1 MLPQPLFAPVVSTI
15 FRKMTDI
22 YNCNIGSWQRRFLQQ
37 LFEAVCA
44 LRGRVNFTNLA
55 RFSPLHEHTFRRHFQ
70 KAFQWVW
77 FNLTMVRL
85 RRHPDEPIIGVF
97 DCSFLPKSGTE
108 TWGLGR
114 FFSSL
119 AGRSKKGLEV
129 SVLGVVATQS
139 RRAFGVDATQTPPDL
154 SANETTNETTNET
167 NNETG
172 EYKTGGYSRVDFYL
186 EQIIDLY
193 ETLTELG
200 VSYWVGDG
208 FYAKQ
213 KVFDTVTGL
222 GGDLITRLRSDANLR
237 YLYTGPRSEGPG
249 RPKQYDGKIDWDDPD
264 ELRRRFDE
272 VGRLPDQPEVRILTT
287 VANSPHFG
295 RDLRVVLL
303 LGPGGEE
310 QVILTST
317 DTGQS
322 AGEVARY
329 YRLRYQIEFVIR
341 DAKQHTGL
349 THCQARSQEKLDFH
363 LNMSVATANLLRL
376 LAQKA
381 ACSKRTY
388 RREAYNRL
396 LVGHLLSQ
404 LGLSAEYDRT
414 DPRIQSVIRTG
425 RMAL

>member
-15 FRKMTDI
+15 FRKMADI
-22 YNCNIGSWQRRFLQQ
+22 YNCQVGFWQRQFLQE
-37 LFEAVCA
+37 LLRAVFA

-55 RFSPLHEHTFRRHFQ
+55 RFSRFHEQTFRRHFQ
-70 KAFQWVW
+70 KAFRWVW
-77 FNLTMVRL
+77 FNLTVFRL
-85 RRHPDEPIIGVF
+85 RRHPEEPIIGVF

-119 AGRSKKGLEV
+119 AGRPKQGLEV
-129 SVLGVVATQS
+129 SVLGIVATGS

-154 SANETTNETTNET
+154 STDQED
-167 NNETG
+167 
-172 EYKTGGYSRVDFYL
+172 GYSRVDFYL

-193 ETLTELG
+193 DQLAGLG

-237 YLYTGPRSEGPG
+237 YLYTGPPKDGPG
-249 RPKQYDGKIDWDDPD
+249 RPKQYDGKIDWNDQT
-264 ELRRRFDE
+264 ELTQRFDE
-272 VGRLPDQPEVRILTT
+272 VGRLPDQPEVRVLTT

-303 LGPGGEE
+303 IGPGGE
-310 QVILTST
+310 QVILAST
-317 DTGQS
+317 DRSQH
-322 AGEVARY
+322 AEKVARY

-363 LNMSVATANLLRL
+363 LNMSVAAVNLLRL

-381 ACSKRTY
+381 ECSIRTY

-396 LVGHLLSQ
+396 LIRQLFSK
-404 LGLSAEYDRT
+404 LGLSAEYDRK
-414 DPRIQSVIRTG
+414 DPRVQSVVHTG
-425 RMAL
+425 RMAV

>member
-1 MLPQPLFAPVVSTI
+1 MA
-15 FRKMTDI
+15 DI
-22 YNCNIGSWQRRFLQQ
+22 YNYQVGFWQRQFLQE
-37 LFEAVCA
+37 LFRTVVS

-55 RFSPLHEHTFRRHFQ
+55 RFSFLHEQTFRRHFQ

-77 FNLTMVRL
+77 FNLTIFRL
-85 RRHPDEPIIGVF
+85 RQHPEEPIIGVF

-108 TWGLGR
+108 TWGIDR

-129 SVLGVVATQS
+129 SVLGVVAARS
-139 RRAFGVDATQTPPDL
+139 RRAFGIDATQTPPDL
-154 SANETTNETTNET
+154 SKNGAD
-167 NNETG
+167 
-172 EYKTGGYSRVDFYL
+172 GYSRVDFYL

-193 ETLTELG
+193 NQLAGLG

-213 KVFDTVTGL
+213 KVFDTVTDL

-237 YLYTGPRSEGPG
+237 YLYTGPPKDGPG
-249 RPKQYDGKIDWDDPD
+249 RPKQYDGKIDWDDSA
-264 ELRRRFDE
+264 ELSRRFDE
-272 VGRLPDQPEVRILTT
+272 VGRLPDQPEVRVLTT
-287 VANSPHFG
+287 VANSPHFR

-303 LGPGGEE
+303 IGPDGK

-317 DTGQS
+317 DTAQH
-322 AGEVARY
+322 AEEVARY

-349 THCQARSQEKLDFH
+349 SHCQARSQEKLDFH
-363 LNMSVATANLLRL
+363 LNMSIAAVNMLRL
-376 LAQKA
+376 LSQKA
-381 ACSKRTY
+381 ECSLRTY

-396 LVGHLLSQ
+396 LIRQLFSK

-414 DPRIQSVIRTG
+414 DPRVQSVVHTG
-425 RMAL
+425 RMAA